1 MNTNCHTHS
10 AEPRLDSLHERFA
23 YNRQDLARSARRR
36 RLKVLQQNGEYP
48 RKLLILLGLGV
59 LAFSFGLFSS
69 IFGGLTRS
77 F

>member
-1 MNTNCHTHS
+1 MNSKSPTLP

-23 YNRQDLARSARRR
+23 YNRQDLARSARLR

-48 RKLLILLGLGV
+48 RKLLILLGLVV

-69 IFGGLTRS
+69 IFGDLTRS

>member
-1 MNTNCHTHS
+1 MNTNYHTHS
-10 AEPRLDSLHERFA
+10 TEPRLDSLHERFA

>member
-1 MNTNCHTHS
+1 MNSKSPTPP
-10 AEPRLDSLHERFA
+10 AEPRLGSLQERFA

-48 RKLLILLGLGV
+48 RKLLILLGLVV
-59 LAFSFGLFSS
+59 LAFGFGLFSS
-69 IFGGLTRS
+69 IFGDLTRS

>member
-1 MNTNCHTHS
+1 MNSKSPTLP

-48 RKLLILLGLGV
+48 RKLLILLGLVV